1 MFYSAWWLLVVAGGW
16 RSPNI
21 VDMNVHD
28 TLKSIAA
35 LKIGVIDSLL
45 IFACN

>member
-1 MFYSAWWLLVVAGGW
+1 MVAGGW

-35 LKIGVIDSLL
+35 LKIGLIDSLL

>member
-1 MFYSAWWLLVVAGGW
+1 MVAGGW
-16 RSPNI
+16 RYPNI

-28 TLKSIAA
+28 PLKAIAA
-35 LKIGVIDSLL
+35 LKIRLIDSLL